1 MAVCHVLRY
10 FPPVLKIREIID
22 KGLIGEVVT
31 IDHWEN
37 ILWWHFAHSFVRGNW
52 RNVATSTFSLL
63 AKVTSKRYS
72 NVVGLNHKLFCC

>member
-31 IDHWEN
+31 IDHR
-37 ILWWHFAHSFVRGNW
+37 HSI
-52 RNVATSTFSLL
+52 
-63 AKVTSKRYS
+63 
-72 NVVGLNHKLFCC
+72 